1 MRFFLIVA
9 SYLLH
14 ACQADANN
22 LVMMYKAS
30 EKECGQALLKES
42 WVLYAKR
49 FAGLRVGSCPGEGYT
64 VVTKKMNMKV
74 PVVGFTVRV
83 QMYKKDFHHVGKA
96 HPKLHLA
103 SSLHSALES
112 STRAFRHTRIQSA
125 SSARCTLAARST
137 WAPRCLRRDLR
148 RRNYMSMLMIAA

>member
-1 MRFFLIVA
+1 MRLFLIVA

-42 WVLYAKR
+42 WVFYAKR

-96 HPKLHLA
+96 QWPYILN
-103 SSLHSALES
+103 S
-112 STRAFRHTRIQSA
+112 
-125 SSARCTLAARST
+125 
-137 WAPRCLRRDLR
+137 PVLRRVLLGAPKPCT
-148 RRNYMSMLMIAA
+148 RNP